1 MALIFDRNHFI
12 QHGKGNIIDDFL
24 EALDTNKFYIITL
37 NNNKKYR
44 GKIYIN
50 HDRPKKIIEFQ
61 TAGYVGEMRIPYDN
75 ISTIIQYNHLEGGKR
90 INYSTKK
97 SKNRRHTSR
106 RRRTSKKHSG
116 TKKHRRRR
124 A

>member
-1 MALIFDRNHFI
+1 MGKLLAGNARDSMNIVRNLH
-12 QHGKGNIIDDFL
+12 NIHKTYTVETSDG
-24 EALDTNKFYIITL
+24 ETHT
-37 NNNKKYR
+37 
-44 GKIYIN
+44 GKITIN
-50 HDRPKKIIEFQ
+50 NTYRKKLEFE
-61 TAGYVGEMRIPYDN
+61 TDGYYVDIPYN
-75 ISTIIQYNHLEGGKR
+75 TIISITDEDSYGGKR

-97 SKNRRHTSR
+97 SKNRRHASR